1 MYQIFQSHARSF
13 QWFLY
18 IMGMWKILLMKP
30 SENCWRQDSILDGQL
45 DAGIVMQRPVEN
57 ALVQIE
63 REILIASILAQ
74 LQTVSLCLYV
84 LTNKWRLFYLMFS
97 ILIFYVFK
105 NLWTI
110 SKRVCIPVWPLISVS
125 FALLQSLQ
133 DATSH
138 KEYSENLFATNN
150 FWHVTSLCLHIL
162 DPAFVFVGVK
172 VMALC
177 DLFIYSQI
185 LCLIYNFSESS
196 LWVCM
201 YKA

>member
-1 MYQIFQSHARSF
+1 MFMLITMAPMYQIFQSHARSF

-74 LQTVSLCLYV
+74 LQAFL
-84 LTNKWRLFYLMFS
+84 
-97 ILIFYVFK
+97 
-105 NLWTI
+105 
-110 SKRVCIPVWPLISVS
+110 P
-125 FALLQSLQ
+125 

-150 FWHVTSLCLHIL
+150 F
-162 DPAFVFVGVK
+162 
-172 VMALC
+172 
-177 DLFIYSQI
+177 
-185 LCLIYNFSESS
+185 
-196 LWVCM
+196 
-201 YKA
+201 